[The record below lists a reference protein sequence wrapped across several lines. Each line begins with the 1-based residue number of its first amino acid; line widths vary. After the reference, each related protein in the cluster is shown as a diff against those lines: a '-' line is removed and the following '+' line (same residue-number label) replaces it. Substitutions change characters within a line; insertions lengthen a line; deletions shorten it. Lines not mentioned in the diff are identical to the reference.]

1 MRFCCTLIV
10 TMACAASLLPAG
22 TRSLRSVVRA
32 DPSGR
37 LVRSMVAPAAP
48 ALLRPSVM
56 ASADLDALIDAIA
69 EQNAVEPP
77 LVHSVIRAESNYNPA
92 AVSPKGALG
101 MMQLIPATASRFGV
115 TDAFDPAQ
123 NIEGGVKYLKFL
135 LDLYHQDYTKTI
147 AAYNAGE
154 GAVARYGGVPPY
166 QETRTYVTRVSNNL
180 KSARAT
186 AAGKHHLVA
195 SKAAPAA
202 PETYQPIVSYVG
214 EDGKTYYR
222 TP

>member
-1 MRFCCTLIV
+1 
-10 TMACAASLLPAG
+10 MAFSASLLPAG
-22 TRSLRSVVRA
+22 TRSVHSVVRS
-32 DPSGR
+32 DRSGR
-37 LVRSMVAPAAP
+37 LFRTVVASVAAP
-48 ALLRPSVM
+48 YLIRPSVVS
-56 ASADLDALIDAIA
+56 SADLDALIDSIA
-69 EQNAVEPP
+69 EKNSVEPP
-77 LVHSVIRAESNYNPA
+77 LVHSVIRAESNYNPG

-186 AAGKHHLVA
+186 AAGKNRLVA
-195 SKAAPAA
+195 EKATPAA
-202 PETYQPIVSYVG
+202 PEAYQPIVSYVG

>member
-1 MRFCCTLIV
+1 
-10 TMACAASLLPAG
+10 MAFSASLLPAG
-22 TRSLRSVVRA
+22 TRSVHSVVRS
-32 DPSGR
+32 DRSGR
-37 LVRSMVAPAAP
+37 LFRTVVASVAAP
-48 ALLRPSVM
+48 YLIRPSVVS
-56 ASADLDALIDAIA
+56 SADLDALIDSIA
-69 EQNAVEPP
+69 EKNSVEPP
-77 LVHSVIRAESNYNPA
+77 LVHSVIRAESNYNPG

-186 AAGKHHLVA
+186 AAGKHRLVA
-195 SKAAPAA
+195 EKATPAA
-202 PETYQPIVSYVG
+202 PEAYQPIVSYVG